1 VRKVLLR
8 GSVLIM
14 VAAFIAVFSGPVM
27 AKVTGPCGNCH
38 TMHNSQGGTSMIT
51 GYNAGSGPY
60 GTLLR
65 ANGCLGCHAANDGIT
80 WQGVGGAPIVYNTF
94 APTYG
99 ASSDGGT
106 THQGLAGGNF
116 YWVRTEDT
124 KGHNVFDGEGDA
136 NLTEAPGNKVSCSND
151 SCHQNLHNAFDGC
164 GGGGG
169 GGHDHASLKGRFGC
183 TGCHMVSK
191 DGALSGFH
199 HADDT
204 ADAVVDNSPAGQ
216 GWYRFLSGHK
226 HANGHGVSGIEDD
239 EWQQNPTL
247 SLHNEYLGK
256 YEVDGNDSNS
266 WSLQNKTMTAFCCG
280 CHGNFH
286 VQESSEGWIRH
297 PSDAVIPISGEY
309 GGYTQYD
316 PLAPVARPDLTGW
329 TGPSSS
335 VNQGGIVAEDLV
347 MCLSCHRPHG
357 SPYPD
362 MLRWDYDTMIAGGGP
377 NDNGC
382 FICHTS
388 KDDGVP
394 GNP

>member
-1 VRKVLLR
+1 MRKVLLR

-14 VAAFIAVFSGPVM
+14 VAAFIAVFSGPVI

-80 WQGVGGAPIVYNTF
+80 WQGVGGAPIVYNTS
-94 APTYG
+94 APNYG
-99 ASSDGGT
+99 DSYNGVN
-106 THQGLAGGNF
+106 QGLAGGNF
-116 YWVRTEDT
+116 YWVKTDDT
-124 KGHNVFDGEGDA
+124 KGHNVFYEEGDD
-136 NLTEAPGNKVSCSND
+136 NLTEAPGNTRCSDD
-151 SCHQNLHNAFDGC
+151 SCHQNFHKEFDGH
-164 GGGGG
+164 GGKDGDG
-169 GGHDHASLKGRFGC
+169 HASLAGRFGC
-183 TGCHMVSK
+183 TGCHMVSN

-204 ADAVVDNSPAGQ
+204 ADAVVDNSPPGQ

-226 HANGHGVSGIEDD
+226 KGDGHGVSGIEDD
-239 EWQQNPTL
+239 EWQQNPTS

-256 YEVDGNDSNS
+256 YEVGGNNSNS
-266 WSLQNKTMTAFCCG
+266 WSLQNKTVTAFCCG
-280 CHGNFH
+280 CHGRFH
-286 VQESSEGWIRH
+286 VQESSGQWIRH
-297 PSDAVIPISGEY
+297 PSDAVIPNSGEY
-309 GGYTQYD
+309 QYYTTYD

-335 VNQGGIVAEDLV
+335 VNENGAVAKDMV

-362 MLRWDYDTMIAGGGP
+362 MLRWDYDTMIAGGGS
-377 NDNGC
+377 NSDGC
-382 FICHTS
+382 FVCHTS
-388 KDDGVP
+388 KDGVE

>member
-1 VRKVLLR
+1 VRRVLLR

-14 VAAFIAVFSGPVM
+14 VAAFIAIFSGPVI

-65 ANGCLGCHAANDGIT
+65 ANGCLGCHATTGADV
-80 WQGVGGAPIVYNTF
+80 WQGVGGAPIVYNTS

-99 ASSDGGT
+99 ASSDEGT

-116 YWVRTEDT
+116 YWVKTEDS
-124 KGHNVFDGEGDA
+124 KGHNIFPDNPDS
-136 NLTEAPGNKVSCSND
+136 LTEAPGNTRKCSND
-151 SCHQNLHNAFDGC
+151 SCHWNLYNAFDG
-164 GGGGG
+164 GGGGDG
-169 GGHDHASLKGRFGC
+169 HASLKGRFGC
-183 TGCHMVSK
+183 TGCHMVSN

-204 ADAVVDNSPAGQ
+204 ADVVVDNNPAGQ

-226 HANGHGVSGIEDD
+226 HGNGHGVSGIEDD
-239 EWQQNPTL
+239 DWQKTVDSSN
-247 SLHNEYLGK
+247 HNEYLGYVASK
-256 YEVDGNDSNS
+256 NAPYGLANN
-266 WSLQNKTMTAFCCG
+266 TMTGFCCG
-280 CHGNFH
+280 CHGKFH
-286 VQESSEGWIRH
+286 LQESSGEWIRH
-297 PSDAVIPISGEY
+297 PSDAVIPDSGEY
-309 GGYTQYD
+309 QYYITYD
-316 PLAPVARPDLTGW
+316 PLAPVARPSLSGW
-329 TGPSSS
+329 TVP
-335 VNQGGIVAEDLV
+335 GGTVTPDTDMV